1 MEFSNLQAAADIL
14 GPPPHL
20 PPPVRAS
27 SFAWLCCWT
36 HIKLVNVNKQ
46 EIELVFVV
54 SLMKPLWVLRI
65 SPFDFPLFAFFCFAW
80 FNVLLGSSSFIFYF
94 QAREGRWRRERSL
107 KPKEDFEVN
116 VYTFSNSDALRSCPV
131 QVWGLS
137 ALGGEGQVMTQRYG
151 LVMWWVRIHSNGELS
166 PSLFLNRFS
175 LCCFSAGKIG
185 KLCPI
190 WLLNGKLCCG

>member
-1 MEFSNLQAAADIL
+1 MQ
-14 GPPPHL
+14 L
-20 PPPVRAS
+20 PTAGVRI
-27 SFAWLCCWT
+27 WPKCWT
-36 HIKLVNVNKQ
+36 LPNIH
-46 EIELVFVV
+46 EAE
-54 SLMKPLWVLRI
+54 
-65 SPFDFPLFAFFCFAW
+65 
-80 FNVLLGSSSFIFYF
+80 
-94 QAREGRWRRERSL
+94 EGGEMEKRERSL

-116 VYTFSNSDALRSCPV
+116 VYTFSNSDTLRSCPV

-190 WLLNGKLCCG
+190 